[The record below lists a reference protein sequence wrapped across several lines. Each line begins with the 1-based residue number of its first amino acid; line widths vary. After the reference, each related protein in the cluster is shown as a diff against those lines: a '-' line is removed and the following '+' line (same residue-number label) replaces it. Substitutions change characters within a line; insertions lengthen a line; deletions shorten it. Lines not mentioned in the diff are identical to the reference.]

1 MMMRAFVANLKEA
14 SPERFGQRVLAFEVD
29 DAEGFES
36 GIETFS
42 GQGAPRR

>member
-42 GQGAPRR
+42 GQCAPRR